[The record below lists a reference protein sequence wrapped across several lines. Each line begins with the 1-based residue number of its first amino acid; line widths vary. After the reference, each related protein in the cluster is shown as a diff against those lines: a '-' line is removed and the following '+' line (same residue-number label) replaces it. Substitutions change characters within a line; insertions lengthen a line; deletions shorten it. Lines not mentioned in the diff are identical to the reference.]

1 MLEVRTKRHEVRTEA
16 LKAFEAL
23 QGRQG
28 LTQDEQVEAFKTAAT
43 ALRAAAD
50 LADEGAVLAA
60 TRNFEANQAEKAKA
74 LAEAE
79 AALVA
84 EAEAFANGEVA
95 DEDEV

>member
-1 MLEVRTKRHEVRTEA
+1 MLEVRAKRHEVRAEA
-16 LKAFEAL
+16 FKAFEAL

-60 TRNFEANQAEKAKA
+60 TRNFEASQVEKAKA
-74 LAEAE
+74 IAEAE
-79 AALVA
+79 GAFIA
-84 EAEAFANGEVA
+84 EAEAFANGE
-95 DEDEV
+95 EV

>member
-16 LKAFEAL
+16 FKAFEAL
-23 QGRQG
+23 QGRAG
-28 LTQDEQVEAFKTAAT
+28 LTQDEQVEAFKTAAI

-60 TRNFEANQAEKAKA
+60 TRNFEASQAEKAKA

-84 EAEAFANGEVA
+84 EAEAYANGE
-95 DEDEV
+95 DEV